1 MFRTIS
7 NFMRVADIRKK
18 IVFTLLMLVIFR
30 IGTFIPVPFTDSE
43 AIGFMDDSQNVFG
56 FLNTFGGGA
65 LQNFSILA
73 MGIMPYITASIIMQ
87 LLQMDV
93 VPKFTEWK
101 KQGEMGRK
109 KIAQVTRYGTVGLAF
124 IQGIAMSLGFNA
136 MAGGE
141 LIINPTPL
149 KYVVIAIV
157 MTTGTAFLMWLGEQI
172 TANGV
177 GNGISIII
185 FAGIVAAVP
194 NGVKQLYSQYFVNP
208 GSDLFLNVVIVV
220 LIALVV
226 VAVIV
231 GVVYIQQAERKI
243 PVQYA
248 KRLVNRSP
256 VGGHS
261 THIPLKVNA
270 AGVIP
275 VIFAIA
281 FIVAPRT
288 VATFFEGS
296 KAASIVEKTFDYT
309 EPIGMVIY
317 VILIIAFTY
326 FYTFVQVNPE
336 QMAENLQK
344 QGGYVPGI
352 RPGFNTETYLTRVM
366 YRLTLVGSIF
376 LAAVSVLPILLG
388 KIANLPTAVQIG
400 GTSLLIV
407 VGVALQTMKQLEGQ
421 LVKRHYKGFIRS

>member
-7 NFMRVADIRKK
+7 NFMRIADIRKK
-18 IVFTLLMLVIFR
+18 IIFTLLMLIIFR
-30 IGTFIPVPFTDSE
+30 IGTFIPVPYTNKE
-43 AIGFMDDSQNVFG
+43 AITFMNQQNVFG

-101 KQGEMGRK
+101 SQGEMGRK
-109 KIAQVTRYGTVGLAF
+109 KLAQVTRYGTIVLAF
-124 IQGIAMSLGFNA
+124 IQGIAMSIGFNA
-136 MAGGE
+136 MAGGL
-141 LIINPTPL
+141 LIENMNIVKVL
-149 KYVVIAIV
+149 VIAI
-157 MTTGTAFLMWLGEQI
+157 TLTSGTAFLMWLGEQI

-194 NGVKQLYSQYFVNP
+194 NGMKQLYAQYFINP
-208 GSDLFLNVVIVV
+208 GDELFINIVIVA
-220 LIALVV
+220 LIALVII
-226 VAVIV
+226 AVTV
-231 GVVYIQQAERKI
+231 GVIYIQQAERKI
-243 PVQYA
+243 PIQYA
-248 KRLVNRSP
+248 KKLVNRSP

-261 THIPLKVNA
+261 THLPLKVNA

-275 VIFAIA
+275 VIFAVA
-281 FIVAPRT
+281 FIMAPRT
-288 VATFFEGS
+288 VATFFEGN
-296 KAASIVEKTFDYT
+296 KAASVIENIFDYT
-309 EPIGMVIY
+309 QPVGMILY
-317 VILIIAFTY
+317 VVLIIAFTY

-344 QGGYVPGI
+344 QGGYIPGI
-352 RPGFNTETYLTRVM
+352 RPGHNTETYLTRVM
-366 YRLTLVGSIF
+366 YRLTFVGSIF
-376 LAAVSVLPILLG
+376 LAAVSVLPMILG
-388 KIANLPTAVQIG
+388 GVANLPTAVQIG

-407 VGVALQTMKQLEGQ
+407 VGVALQTMKQLESQ
-421 LVKRHYKGFIRS
+421 LVKRHYKGFIR

>member
-1 MFRTIS
+1 MFRTIA
-7 NFMRVADIRKK
+7 NFMRIADIRKK
-18 IVFTLLMLVIFR
+18 IIFTLLMLVVFR
-30 IGTFIPVPFTDSE
+30 IGTFIPVPYTNKD
-43 AIGFMDDSQNVFG
+43 AIDFMNQQNVFG

-101 KQGEMGRK
+101 SQGEMGRK
-109 KIAQVTRYGTVGLAF
+109 KLAQVTRYGTIVLAF
-124 IQGIAMSLGFNA
+124 VQGIAMSIGFNA
-136 MAGGE
+136 MAGGQ
-141 LIINPTPL
+141 LITDMTIVKL
-149 KYVVIAIV
+149 LVIAI
-157 MTTGTAFLMWLGEQI
+157 TLTSGTAFLMWLGEQI

-194 NGVKQLYSQYFVNP
+194 NGVQQLYAQYFVNP
-208 GSDLFLNVVIVV
+208 GSELFLNIVIVTLIV
-220 LIALVV
+220 LVIIAVT
-226 VAVIV
+226 V
-231 GVVYIQQAERKI
+231 GVIYIQQAERKI
-243 PVQYA
+243 PIQYA
-248 KRLVNRSP
+248 KKLVNRSP
-256 VGGHS
+256 VGGQS
-261 THIPLKVNA
+261 THLPLKVNA

-275 VIFAIA
+275 VIFAVA
-281 FIVAPRT
+281 FIMAPRT
-288 VATFFEGS
+288 VATFFDGRT
-296 KAASIVEKTFDYT
+296 ASVIEMIFDYT
-309 EPIGMVIY
+309 QPIGMVLY

-352 RPGFNTETYLTRVM
+352 RPGHNTETYLTRVM
-366 YRLTLVGSIF
+366 YRLTFVGSIF
-376 LAAVSVLPILLG
+376 LAAVSVLPIILG
-388 KIANLPTAVQIG
+388 GLANLPTAIQIG

-407 VGVALQTMKQLEGQ
+407 VGVALQTMKQLESQ